1 MKLMLD
7 KCTDA
12 ELMWGCAF
20 AYDVPSHQ
28 DGGGSST
35 IYVRLREDRR
45 SVDVVAVMDEGH
57 GSDNVVRQELDGISR
72 LLGKDYNGANERM
85 HLCPMCCSADMFVRL
100 GAAHAF
106 HMQELD
112 GGGVL
117 QCSRYHV
124 VTVADGYARNFL
136 LPNGN
141 AIAWSQGGEK
151 QIQGIRRARTARE
164 IRDLDH
170 AKQIKSSLEANE
182 ITVKVKVGS
191 EGRLFGSVTD
201 KDVAA
206 SIKAAVGVDVDRHRI
221 KMDKH
226 IKLVGKY
233 VAKVSLQGS
242 VVANVTVD
250 VVPA

>member
-1 MKLMLD
+1 MKLIL
-7 KCTDA
+7 T
-12 ELMWGCAF
+12 
-20 AYDVPSHQ
+20 
-28 DGGGSST
+28 
-35 IYVRLREDRR
+35 RE
-45 SVDVVAVMDEGH
+45 VNG
-57 GSDNVVRQELDGISR
+57 
-72 LLGKDYNGANERM
+72 LGQPGD
-85 HLCPMCCSADMFVRL
+85 
-100 GAAHAF
+100 
-106 HMQELD
+106 
-112 GGGVL
+112 
-117 QCSRYHV
+117 V

-170 AKQIKSSLEANE
+170 AKQIKSSLEATE

-242 VVANVTVD
+242 VVAEVTVD

>member
-1 MKLMLD
+1 MKLIL
-7 KCTDA
+7 T
-12 ELMWGCAF
+12 
-20 AYDVPSHQ
+20 
-28 DGGGSST
+28 
-35 IYVRLREDRR
+35 RE
-45 SVDVVAVMDEGH
+45 VNG
-57 GSDNVVRQELDGISR
+57 
-72 LLGKDYNGANERM
+72 LGQPGD
-85 HLCPMCCSADMFVRL
+85 
-100 GAAHAF
+100 
-106 HMQELD
+106 
-112 GGGVL
+112 
-117 QCSRYHV
+117 V

-201 KDVAA
+201 KDIAA

-221 KMDKH
+221 KIDKH
-226 IKLVGKY
+226 IKLIGKY

-242 VVANVTVD
+242 VVAEVTVD

>member
-1 MKLMLD
+1 MKLIL
-7 KCTDA
+7 T
-12 ELMWGCAF
+12 
-20 AYDVPSHQ
+20 
-28 DGGGSST
+28 
-35 IYVRLREDRR
+35 RE
-45 SVDVVAVMDEGH
+45 VNGLGQH
-57 GSDNVVRQELDGISR
+57 GD
-72 LLGKDYNGANERM
+72 
-85 HLCPMCCSADMFVRL
+85 
-100 GAAHAF
+100 
-106 HMQELD
+106 
-112 GGGVL
+112 
-117 QCSRYHV
+117 V

-170 AKQIKSSLEANE
+170 AKQIKSSLEAND
-182 ITVKVKVGS
+182 IIVKVKVGS

>member
-1 MKLMLD
+1 MKLIL
-7 KCTDA
+7 T
-12 ELMWGCAF
+12 
-20 AYDVPSHQ
+20 
-28 DGGGSST
+28 
-35 IYVRLREDRR
+35 RE
-45 SVDVVAVMDEGH
+45 VNG
-57 GSDNVVRQELDGISR
+57 
-72 LLGKDYNGANERM
+72 LGQPGD
-85 HLCPMCCSADMFVRL
+85 
-100 GAAHAF
+100 
-106 HMQELD
+106 
-112 GGGVL
+112 
-117 QCSRYHV
+117 V

-136 LPNGN
+136 LPNGK

-242 VVANVTVD
+242 VVAEVTVD

>member
-1 MKLMLD
+1 MKLIL
-7 KCTDA
+7 T
-12 ELMWGCAF
+12 
-20 AYDVPSHQ
+20 
-28 DGGGSST
+28 
-35 IYVRLREDRR
+35 RE
-45 SVDVVAVMDEGH
+45 VNG
-57 GSDNVVRQELDGISR
+57 
-72 LLGKDYNGANERM
+72 LGQPGD
-85 HLCPMCCSADMFVRL
+85 
-100 GAAHAF
+100 
-106 HMQELD
+106 
-112 GGGVL
+112 
-117 QCSRYHV
+117 V

-170 AKQIKSSLEANE
+170 AKQIKSSLEAND

-221 KMDKH
+221 KIDGH
-226 IKLVGKY
+226 IKKLGKY
-233 VAKVSLQGS
+233 AVKVGLHSQVAATVNVVVS
-242 VVANVTVD
+242 A
-250 VVPA
+250 

>member
-1 MKLMLD
+1 MKLIL
-7 KCTDA
+7 T
-12 ELMWGCAF
+12 
-20 AYDVPSHQ
+20 
-28 DGGGSST
+28 
-35 IYVRLREDRR
+35 RE
-45 SVDVVAVMDEGH
+45 VNG
-57 GSDNVVRQELDGISR
+57 
-72 LLGKDYNGANERM
+72 LGQPGD
-85 HLCPMCCSADMFVRL
+85 
-100 GAAHAF
+100 
-106 HMQELD
+106 
-112 GGGVL
+112 
-117 QCSRYHV
+117 V

-206 SIKAAVGVDVDRHRI
+206 SIKAAVGVDVDRHCI

-242 VVANVTVD
+242 VVAEVTVD

>member
-1 MKLMLD
+1 MKLIL
-7 KCTDA
+7 T
-12 ELMWGCAF
+12 
-20 AYDVPSHQ
+20 
-28 DGGGSST
+28 
-35 IYVRLREDRR
+35 RE
-45 SVDVVAVMDEGH
+45 VNG
-57 GSDNVVRQELDGISR
+57 
-72 LLGKDYNGANERM
+72 LGQPGD
-85 HLCPMCCSADMFVRL
+85 
-100 GAAHAF
+100 
-106 HMQELD
+106 
-112 GGGVL
+112 
-117 QCSRYHV
+117 V

-151 QIQGIRRARTARE
+151 QIEGIRRARTARE

-170 AKQIKSSLEANE
+170 AKQIKSSLEAND
-182 ITVKVKVGS
+182 IIVKVKVGS

>member
-1 MKLMLD
+1 MKLIL
-7 KCTDA
+7 T
-12 ELMWGCAF
+12 
-20 AYDVPSHQ
+20 
-28 DGGGSST
+28 
-35 IYVRLREDRR
+35 RE
-45 SVDVVAVMDEGH
+45 VNG
-57 GSDNVVRQELDGISR
+57 
-72 LLGKDYNGANERM
+72 LGQPGD
-85 HLCPMCCSADMFVRL
+85 
-100 GAAHAF
+100 
-106 HMQELD
+106 
-112 GGGVL
+112 
-117 QCSRYHV
+117 V

-170 AKQIKSSLEANE
+170 AKQIKSSLEAND
-182 ITVKVKVGS
+182 IIVKVKVGS

-221 KMDKH
+221 KIDKH

-242 VVANVTVD
+242 VVAEVTVD

>member
-1 MKLMLD
+1 MKLIL
-7 KCTDA
+7 T
-12 ELMWGCAF
+12 
-20 AYDVPSHQ
+20 
-28 DGGGSST
+28 
-35 IYVRLREDRR
+35 RE
-45 SVDVVAVMDEGH
+45 VNG
-57 GSDNVVRQELDGISR
+57 
-72 LLGKDYNGANERM
+72 LGQPGD
-85 HLCPMCCSADMFVRL
+85 
-100 GAAHAF
+100 
-106 HMQELD
+106 
-112 GGGVL
+112 
-117 QCSRYHV
+117 V

-221 KMDKH
+221 KMDKQ

-242 VVANVTVD
+242 VVAEVTVD

>member
-1 MKLMLD
+1 MKLIL
-7 KCTDA
+7 TR
-12 ELMWGCAF
+12 EVNGLGQPG
-20 AYDVPSHQ
+20 DV
-28 DGGGSST
+28 
-35 IYVRLREDRR
+35 E
-45 SVDVVAVMDEGH
+45 
-57 GSDNVVRQELDGISR
+57 
-72 LLGKDYNGANERM
+72 
-85 HLCPMCCSADMFVRL
+85 
-100 GAAHAF
+100 
-106 HMQELD
+106 
-112 GGGVL
+112 
-117 QCSRYHV
+117 
-124 VTVADGYARNFL
+124 TVADGYARNFL

-221 KMDKH
+221 KIDKH
-226 IKLVGKY
+226 IKLIGKY

>member
-1 MKLMLD
+1 MKLIL
-7 KCTDA
+7 T
-12 ELMWGCAF
+12 
-20 AYDVPSHQ
+20 
-28 DGGGSST
+28 
-35 IYVRLREDRR
+35 RE
-45 SVDVVAVMDEGH
+45 VNG
-57 GSDNVVRQELDGISR
+57 
-72 LLGKDYNGANERM
+72 LGQPGD
-85 HLCPMCCSADMFVRL
+85 
-100 GAAHAF
+100 
-106 HMQELD
+106 
-112 GGGVL
+112 
-117 QCSRYHV
+117 V

-170 AKQIKSSLEANE
+170 AKQIKSSLEATE

-206 SIKAAVGVDVDRHRI
+206 SIKIAVGVDVDRHRI
-221 KMDKH
+221 KLDKH

-242 VVANVTVD
+242 VVASVTVD

>member
-1 MKLMLD
+1 MKLIL
-7 KCTDA
+7 T
-12 ELMWGCAF
+12 
-20 AYDVPSHQ
+20 
-28 DGGGSST
+28 
-35 IYVRLREDRR
+35 RE
-45 SVDVVAVMDEGH
+45 VNG
-57 GSDNVVRQELDGISR
+57 
-72 LLGKDYNGANERM
+72 LGQPGD
-85 HLCPMCCSADMFVRL
+85 
-100 GAAHAF
+100 
-106 HMQELD
+106 
-112 GGGVL
+112 
-117 QCSRYHV
+117 V

-170 AKQIKSSLEANE
+170 AKQIKSSLEAND

-221 KMDKH
+221 KIDKH
-226 IKLVGKY
+226 IKLIGKY

-250 VVPA
+250 VVSA

>member
-1 MKLMLD
+1 MKLIL
-7 KCTDA
+7 T
-12 ELMWGCAF
+12 
-20 AYDVPSHQ
+20 
-28 DGGGSST
+28 
-35 IYVRLREDRR
+35 RE
-45 SVDVVAVMDEGH
+45 VNG
-57 GSDNVVRQELDGISR
+57 
-72 LLGKDYNGANERM
+72 LGQPGD
-85 HLCPMCCSADMFVRL
+85 
-100 GAAHAF
+100 
-106 HMQELD
+106 
-112 GGGVL
+112 
-117 QCSRYHV
+117 V

-206 SIKAAVGVDVDRHRI
+206 SIKATVGVDVDRHRI

-242 VVANVTVD
+242 VVAEVTVD

>member
-1 MKLMLD
+1 MKLIL
-7 KCTDA
+7 T
-12 ELMWGCAF
+12 
-20 AYDVPSHQ
+20 
-28 DGGGSST
+28 
-35 IYVRLREDRR
+35 RE
-45 SVDVVAVMDEGH
+45 VNG
-57 GSDNVVRQELDGISR
+57 
-72 LLGKDYNGANERM
+72 LGQPGD
-85 HLCPMCCSADMFVRL
+85 
-100 GAAHAF
+100 
-106 HMQELD
+106 
-112 GGGVL
+112 
-117 QCSRYHV
+117 V

-170 AKQIKSSLEANE
+170 AKQIKSSLEAND

-221 KMDKH
+221 KIDKH
-226 IKLVGKY
+226 IKLIGKY

>member
-1 MKLMLD
+1 MKLIL
-7 KCTDA
+7 T
-12 ELMWGCAF
+12 
-20 AYDVPSHQ
+20 
-28 DGGGSST
+28 
-35 IYVRLREDRR
+35 RE
-45 SVDVVAVMDEGH
+45 VNG
-57 GSDNVVRQELDGISR
+57 
-72 LLGKDYNGANERM
+72 LGQPGD
-85 HLCPMCCSADMFVRL
+85 
-100 GAAHAF
+100 
-106 HMQELD
+106 
-112 GGGVL
+112 
-117 QCSRYHV
+117 V

-170 AKQIKSSLEANE
+170 AKQIKSSLEATE

-221 KMDKH
+221 KIDKH
-226 IKLVGKY
+226 IKLIGKY

>member
-1 MKLMLD
+1 MKLIL
-7 KCTDA
+7 T
-12 ELMWGCAF
+12 
-20 AYDVPSHQ
+20 
-28 DGGGSST
+28 
-35 IYVRLREDRR
+35 RE
-45 SVDVVAVMDEGH
+45 VNG
-57 GSDNVVRQELDGISR
+57 
-72 LLGKDYNGANERM
+72 LGQPGD
-85 HLCPMCCSADMFVRL
+85 
-100 GAAHAF
+100 
-106 HMQELD
+106 
-112 GGGVL
+112 
-117 QCSRYHV
+117 V

-170 AKQIKSSLEANE
+170 AKQIKSSLEAND
-182 ITVKVKVGS
+182 IIVKVKVGS

-242 VVANVTVD
+242 VIADVTVD

>member
-1 MKLMLD
+1 MKLIL
-7 KCTDA
+7 T
-12 ELMWGCAF
+12 
-20 AYDVPSHQ
+20 
-28 DGGGSST
+28 
-35 IYVRLREDRR
+35 RE
-45 SVDVVAVMDEGH
+45 VNG
-57 GSDNVVRQELDGISR
+57 
-72 LLGKDYNGANERM
+72 LGQPGD
-85 HLCPMCCSADMFVRL
+85 
-100 GAAHAF
+100 
-106 HMQELD
+106 
-112 GGGVL
+112 
-117 QCSRYHV
+117 V
-124 VTVADGYARNFL
+124 VTVADGYACNFL

-170 AKQIKSSLEANE
+170 AKQIKSSLEATE

-221 KMDKH
+221 KIDKH

>member
-1 MKLMLD
+1 MKLIL
-7 KCTDA
+7 T
-12 ELMWGCAF
+12 
-20 AYDVPSHQ
+20 
-28 DGGGSST
+28 
-35 IYVRLREDRR
+35 RE
-45 SVDVVAVMDEGH
+45 VNG
-57 GSDNVVRQELDGISR
+57 
-72 LLGKDYNGANERM
+72 LGQPGD
-85 HLCPMCCSADMFVRL
+85 
-100 GAAHAF
+100 
-106 HMQELD
+106 
-112 GGGVL
+112 
-117 QCSRYHV
+117 V

-170 AKQIKSSLEANE
+170 AKQIKSSLEASE

-221 KMDKH
+221 KIDKH

-242 VVANVTVD
+242 VVAEVTVD

>member
-1 MKLMLD
+1 MKLIL
-7 KCTDA
+7 T
-12 ELMWGCAF
+12 
-20 AYDVPSHQ
+20 
-28 DGGGSST
+28 
-35 IYVRLREDRR
+35 RE
-45 SVDVVAVMDEGH
+45 VNG
-57 GSDNVVRQELDGISR
+57 
-72 LLGKDYNGANERM
+72 LGQPGD
-85 HLCPMCCSADMFVRL
+85 
-100 GAAHAF
+100 
-106 HMQELD
+106 
-112 GGGVL
+112 
-117 QCSRYHV
+117 V

-170 AKQIKSSLEANE
+170 AKQIKSSLEAND

-206 SIKAAVGVDVDRHRI
+206 SIKTAVGVDVDRHRI
-221 KMDKH
+221 KIDKH

-250 VVPA
+250 VVSA